1 MNPWIL
7 TASGRAFD
15 LVEPTA
21 AMVDPVDI
29 AHSLSRQCRWKG
41 HTRLFLSV
49 AEHCVRVAE
58 LVGSIVS
65 FLDDLPT
72 SERARTLTLAALLH
86 DAHEAFVGDIATP
99 VKTLLGPEW
108 AALEA
113 RVDGAIGARFSID
126 PSLMRDGLIKQADA
140 ILLATEARDLMP
152 EPPREW
158 LPADLRPLPTRI
170 EPWTAHEA
178 RERFLRALGGLRP

>member
-41 HTRLFLSV
+41 HTKLYYSV
-49 AEHCVRVAE
+49 AEHCVRVSELVASALALAE
-58 LVGSIVS
+58 LDQTG
-65 FLDDLPT
+65 
-72 SERARTLTLAALLH
+72 EEARLLTLAALVH
-86 DAHEAFVGDIATP
+86 DGHEAIIGDVSTP
-99 VKTLLGPEW
+99 VKRLIGAAW
-108 AALEA
+108 AHLEERIDA
-113 RVDGAIGARFSID
+113 AIGARFSLD
-126 PSLMRDGLIKQADA
+126 PALMRHPLVKRADA